1 MLGGRARAQT
11 ADPATAVPAPP
22 RPLWSPRRRGST
34 EAERRRSPSELR
46 GAVQLFAPAGTVT
59 LSALAVLTA
68 IVLAL
73 SLGSGPAPPATG
85 AARLVPGDALLYLHL
100 STDPARPSVRRAL
113 ALAGRF
119 PGSPL
124 LASAVSGRLD
134 SILSGSSGANVDFA
148 TQMRPWL
155 GKEAAFAVLDTATST
170 ADSLILLDVRNR
182 RRVTEFLAQVGATPD
197 GTYRDVALR
206 RQPSGT
212 VLALVTHYLALGQ
225 AASVQAAIDVAK
237 GRARSLAT
245 SAVFE
250 SVADSEPPD
259 RVLDGY
265 ASAAGTRRVLLP
277 RGGLIG
283 ALAALVDR
291 PV

>member
-1 MLGGRARAQT
+1 
-11 ADPATAVPAPP
+11 
-22 RPLWSPRRRGST
+22 
-34 EAERRRSPSELR
+34 
-46 GAVQLFAPAGTVT
+46 VT